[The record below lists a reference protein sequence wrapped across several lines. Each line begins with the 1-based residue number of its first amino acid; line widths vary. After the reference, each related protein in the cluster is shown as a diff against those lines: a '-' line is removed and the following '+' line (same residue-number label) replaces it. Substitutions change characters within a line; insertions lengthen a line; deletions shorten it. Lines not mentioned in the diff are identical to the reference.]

1 MILCIG
7 VLRAFF
13 RAERGIYGLIGVFK
27 MSG

>member
-7 VLRAFF
+7 VFRAFF
-13 RAERGIYGLIGVFK
+13 RAERGIYELIGLLR